1 MFEWIAMFMSV
12 SDALPPMT
20 DDYEVLHLSRIRFP
34 AISSVCKFDPRFY
47 VWPIQ
52 WIENNYCLLP
62 VSFPWLARPL
72 KSDTLCHKVFLC
84 PIQINRNFS
93 IACMV
98 LFASYHPE
106 ISNLFLWCVAHVR
119 CLRFPIVS
127 YICKFNPLWF
137 NLWPIQMNQTKSLLH
152 YRGQQVHKTFSNEVF
167 HKSGLRFPVVSNVGQ
182 FDPTVY
188 PWPIWR
194 LSFACWIKQ
203 HLYIC
208 FKQHFFQFQTTFVES
223 NSTFLFHF
231 LAQPSQI

>member
-1 MFEWIAMFMSV
+1 MHFHQWLTITRCCTCLV
-12 SDALPPMT
+12 SD
-20 DDYEVLHLSRIRFP
+20 SRPFHP
-34 AISSVCKFDPRFY
+34 FANLTPRFY

-106 ISNLFLWCVAHVR
+106 ISNLFLWSVAHVR

-127 YICKFNPLWF
+127 YICKFNPLF
-137 NLWPIQMNQTKSLLH
+137 
-152 YRGQQVHKTFSNEVF
+152 GQFKWIKQNHCFII
-167 HKSGLRFPVVSNVGQ
+167 VVSKSIRHLLMRCFTSQVSHFQSFQTLANLTPLSILGQ
-182 FDPTVY
+182 FDDYLLLVGSNNTCTYVSNNTFF
-188 PWPIWR
+188 
-194 LSFACWIKQ
+194 SFKQ
-203 HLYIC
+203 HLLNQTALFC
-208 FKQHFFQFQTTFVES
+208 FISLLSRAKSKQCAGVE
-223 NSTFLFHF
+223 
-231 LAQPSQI
+231 